1 MHIRNIHKS
10 YTYVNKSFSSKTVCL
25 LTMTNCIGA
34 EHKLASV
41 FQKAGQQKYF
51 KNAFKGTKTLS

>member
-1 MHIRNIHKS
+1 MLNIHKT

-25 LTMTNCIGA
+25 LAMTKCIGA
-34 EHKLASV
+34 EHKLASL